1 MTKKMVKIVIP
12 IYKTE
17 LLDFEIKS
25 LNQCVKI
32 LGHHSIV
39 FAQPES
45 LDASSLNFKGRIS
58 SEKFPDH
65 YFKNVFGYNRL
76 MLSEN
81 FYERFLD
88 HK

>member
-1 MTKKMVKIVIP
+1 MNKNEVTVVIP

-39 FAQPES
+39 FVQPES
-45 LDASSLNFKGRIS
+45 LDASSINFEGRIS
-58 SEKFPDH
+58 SE
-65 YFKNVFGYNRL
+65 
-76 MLSEN
+76 
-81 FYERFLD
+81 
-88 HK
+88 